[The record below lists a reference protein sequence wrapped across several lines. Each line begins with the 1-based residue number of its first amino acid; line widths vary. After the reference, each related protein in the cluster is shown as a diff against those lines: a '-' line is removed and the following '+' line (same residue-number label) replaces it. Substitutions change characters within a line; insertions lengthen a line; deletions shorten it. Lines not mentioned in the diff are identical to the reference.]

1 MVGLNKMRILLLTIL
16 LIVFSMMFPPGP
28 LNPSGLGE
36 EREDSSVM
44 HTSLHSIMQKVDLN
58 AVVNHVSYL
67 SSLDSRVTGYP
78 GYEKACEYVYSRFVE
93 YGLSNVSYHFYN
105 VAVPIDYETY
115 VFLPSKGVKLKA
127 YALWPNGIQASSIN
141 LTAPLVYCGD
151 GEWRDFDGKKING
164 SIVLLEFNSR
174 DNWLKASEL
183 GARAVIFIE
192 PDDTSTSEAQL
203 KKLNYVPLD
212 FPRLYVNKTAAKIIL
227 DELKLEDSLT
237 VQVFSNMKYENIRAK
252 NVVGFIN
259 GVDPDPAIREQ
270 IVLIVSHFDSA
281 SVVPALSPGASEAIG
296 VAALLELAKFFAE
309 NPAPRTLMF
318 IAFSGHGENLMGAR
332 AFMEDIVWFE
342 KNVSLA
348 SKFVSVLDIDIT
360 AETDSSGF
368 MFSFIGNQES
378 NNWYSAYY
386 QSFIENVS
394 QLWVDLYAKTYR
406 IEGYPGMLPVMI
418 SPLSISSEG
427 NIFGSCGIFSTIQIT
442 GHSWYR
448 YRGTPIDTL
457 DKYDFNN
464 VRPQVQVFFL
474 NAYLLANSLPKKP
487 LQPFSISFARF
498 PQGSTVVQ
506 GGGFGLLVGKV
517 VEYDMAKGEYE
528 PVPNSIVLIRSST
541 GSEFQVTFTN
551 AEGVFIYPGARPLA
565 RQGYPYFV
573 EAYTINSSTN
583 SILYAPDYGRYV
595 ASYSNYIQVPM
606 EGYLGTLEHPRP
618 FVVFKAGSLV
628 LYDVLA
634 TEQLLSTISFYSR
647 ELGITAGT
655 ISPTIYVNDIGTHA
669 PPDHYSWIAES
680 AVSIVFATS
689 SKPIEVIIK
698 VGSSPLGMLINATQ
712 EHPEGS
718 GIRLR
723 IGEQLKIT
731 HTPLKL
737 ANDLLLLNTA
747 RLSSANLKGLYTG
760 AEDYHSQA
768 SASLENAKT
777 ALNRNEYSLFY
788 AECIES
794 WSLSKQV
801 YQLVMDNI
809 NSSASTASFL
819 FAFLIPFT
827 LIFEGLFFSNV
838 KASAKT
844 RFLRIV
850 VIFVSI
856 LMILVFFHPGFRIAS
871 SIYVSLLGLTILT
884 FTLPVTIILIL
895 NAERFLREVRVK
907 LIGEHYTRVGR
918 TAAVSLSFNMGISQM
933 RKRTL
938 RTFLVLFSLIV
949 ITTSTVM
956 FTSVYPLTIVG
967 KYPKTGQAN
976 YAGLFLRDIG
986 YSSLNF
992 WFVDRIVSEFG
1003 ANANI
1008 CARAVLYPPSSYI
1021 KDGFKLFNSSM
1032 HETRVLAVYGLSSEE
1047 GGITGWAEK
1056 LVNGSWFPTGSLRVA
1071 VLPDSLAKTLRVKV
1085 GDTVFLEGL
1094 PLRVVGIL
1102 NSSEANRIVDL
1113 DQNPATP
1120 RDLRVITGI
1129 GFFSTGDLIFVPYQ
1143 LAIDL
1148 GGSLYS
1154 IVIGFRESSQVAD
1167 AAERL
1172 AKETRLA
1179 IYAAEKTGAD
1189 GNIYYCSIAKGIQS
1203 YGYTML
1209 LLPLI
1214 ISGLVIFNMILRV
1227 VFERTREIGI
1237 LGAVGASPLQIA
1249 GMFLGEIVTY
1259 AIVSVIIGYVT
1270 GIVLLQTLTSMGL
1283 FIFEGFFPNYSSMF
1297 AAFVISLILL
1307 SVLIPSL
1314 YPLYKASR
1322 IVTPSLE
1329 RKWKLPTKPVGD
1341 KWLIPLPFVFVSES
1355 EAHGMLMFLKEYL
1368 STFTLE
1374 GFGAPFVTKSIAY
1387 REGEKEKILSVTMH
1401 IAPFPA
1407 GIHQKVDVNIRFDP
1421 SIKRWASSLQIT
1433 RIVGELNMWQKSNY
1447 IVIDALRKQFLQWRG
1462 LPESVKN
1469 KYKVMKNE

>member
-1 MVGLNKMRILLLTIL
+1 MI
-16 LIVFSMMFPPGP
+16 MFTGIFLPSP
-28 LNPSGLGE
+28 LNPLGIE
-36 EREDSSVM
+36 VGKEDSKNM
-44 HTSLHSIMQKVDLN
+44 PINLYSIIQNVDLD
-58 AVVNHVSYL
+58 AVMNHVSYL
-67 SSLDSRVTGYP
+67 SCLDSRVTGYP
-78 GYEKACEYVYSRFVE
+78 GYEKASEYVYSKFVE

-105 VAVPIDYETY
+105 VAIPIDYETY

-127 YALWPNGIQASSIN
+127 YALWPNGIQASSID
-141 LTAPLVYCGD
+141 LTAPLVYGGD
-151 GEWRDFDGKKING
+151 GEWRDFDGKKIDG

-174 DNWLKASEL
+174 DNWLKAAEL
-183 GARAVIFIE
+183 GAKAVIFIE
-192 PDDTSTSEAQL
+192 PDDTSASEAQL
-203 KKLNYVPLD
+203 KKLNYIPLD
-212 FPRLYVNKTAAKIIL
+212 FPRLYVNKTVAKIIL
-227 DELKLEDSLT
+227 DELKLEDTLT
-237 VQVFSNMKYENIRAK
+237 VRVVSNMKYENIRAK
-252 NVVGFIN
+252 NVIGFIK
-259 GVDPDPAIREQ
+259 GVDPDPAISEQ
-270 IVLIVSHFDSA
+270 IVVMVSHFDST
-281 SVVPALSPGASEAIG
+281 SVVPALSPGASESIG
-296 VAALLELAKFFAE
+296 VAALLELAKFFVK

-332 AFMEDIVWFE
+332 AFMGDIVWFE

-360 AETDSSGF
+360 PEVDSSCF
-368 MFSFIGNQES
+368 LFSFIGNQES

-386 QSFIENVS
+386 QSFIKNIS
-394 QLWVDLYAKTYR
+394 QLWTDLYAKTYR

-418 SPLSISSEG
+418 SPLSINSEG

-448 YRGTPIDTL
+448 YRGTPIDSL

-464 VRPQVQVFFL
+464 IRPQLQVFFL
-474 NAYLLANSLPKKP
+474 NAYLLARSLPQKP

-506 GGGFGLLVGKV
+506 GGGFGILVGKV
-517 VEYDMAKGEYE
+517 VEYDMAKGEFR

-541 GSEFQVTFTN
+541 SNEFQVTFTN
-551 AEGVFIYPGARPLA
+551 DEAVFIYPGARPLA
-565 RQGYPYFV
+565 RQGYPYLV
-573 EAYTINSSTN
+573 EAYVINSSTN
-583 SILYAPDYGRYV
+583 SMVYAPDYGRYV
-595 ASYSNYIQVPM
+595 ASYSNYIQIPM

-618 FVVFKAGSLV
+618 FVVFKSGSLV

-647 ELGITAGT
+647 ELGITSGT
-655 ISPTIYVNDIGTHA
+655 ISPTIYVNDIETHA
-669 PPDHYSWIAES
+669 PPDHYSWIAEG

-689 SKPIEVIIK
+689 SKPIEIIIK

-718 GIRLR
+718 GIRLK
-723 IGEQLKIT
+723 IGEQLKIARS
-731 HTPLKL
+731 PLKL
-737 ANDLLLLNTA
+737 ASDLLLLNTA

-768 SASLENAKT
+768 SVSLESAK
-777 ALNRNEYSLFY
+777 AAFNRNEYSLFY
-788 AECIES
+788 SKCIES

-827 LIFEGLFFSNV
+827 LIFERLFFSNIKMSV
-838 KASAKT
+838 KV
-844 RFLRIV
+844 RFLTII
-850 VIFVSI
+850 VIFIPI

-884 FTLPVTIILIL
+884 FTLPVTVILIS
-895 NAERFLREVRVK
+895 NAERFLREIRVK
-907 LIGEHYTRVGR
+907 LIGEHYTGVSK
-918 TAAVSLSFNMGISQM
+918 TAAVSLSFSMGVSQM
-933 RKRTL
+933 KKRTL

-992 WFVDRIVSEFG
+992 WFTDRLASEFEL
-1003 ANANI
+1003 NANI
-1008 CARAVLYPPSSYI
+1008 CARVVLYPPSSYI

-1047 GGITGWAEK
+1047 GGITGWAK
-1056 LVNGSWFPTGSLRVA
+1056 TLVNGSWFPAGSLHVA
-1071 VLPDSLAKTLRVKV
+1071 VLPDSVAKTLQVKV
-1085 GDTVFLEGL
+1085 GDLVFLEGL
-1094 PLRVVGIL
+1094 PLRVIGII

-1120 RDLRVITGI
+1120 RDLRIITGI
-1129 GFFSTGDLIFVPYQ
+1129 GFFSTSDLIFVPYR

-1154 IVIGFRESSQVAD
+1154 VVISFKESRQVAD

-1214 ISGLVIFNMILRV
+1214 ISGLVVFNMILRV

-1259 AIVSVIIGYVT
+1259 AVVSVIIGYVT

-1283 FIFEGFFPNYSSMF
+1283 FIFEGFFPNYSSIF

-1329 RKWKLPTKPVGD
+1329 RKWKLPTKPIGD
-1341 KWLIPLPFVFVSES
+1341 NWLIPLPFIFVSES
-1355 EAHGMLMFLKEYL
+1355 EAHGMLMFLKEYF

-1387 REGEKEKILSVTMH
+1387 RAEEKEKNLSVTMH

-1407 GIHQKVDVNIRFDP
+1407 GIHQRVDVNIRFDP
-1421 SIKRWASSLQIT
+1421 SIKRWTSGLQVTKIA
-1433 RIVGELNMWQKSNY
+1433 GELNMWQKSNY
-1447 IVIDALRKQFLQWRG
+1447 LVIDAIRKQFLQWRG

-1469 KYKVMKNE
+1469 KYKVIKNE

>member
-1 MVGLNKMRILLLTIL
+1 MNKLRILPLTVL
-16 LIVFSMMFPPGP
+16 LIVF
-28 LNPSGLGE
+28 LGIFIHGSAIFLRTRAE
-36 EREDSSVM
+36 KGDGSVM
-44 HTSLHSIMQKVDLN
+44 YRTLYSIMQKIDLN
-58 AVVNHVSYL
+58 AVMNHVSYL
-67 SSLDSRVTGYP
+67 SSLGSRVTGYP
-78 GYEKACEYVYSRFVE
+78 GYEKAGEYIYSKFVE

-105 VAVPIDYETY
+105 VATPIDYETY
-115 VFLPSKGVKLKA
+115 VFLPSKGIKLKA
-127 YALWPNGIQASSIN
+127 YALWPNGIQTSSID
-141 LTAPLVYCGD
+141 LSGPLVYG
-151 GEWRDFDGKKING
+151 GIGNWRDFDGKKING

-174 DNWLKASEL
+174 DNWLKAAEL

-192 PDDTSTSEAQL
+192 PDDTSASEAQL

-212 FPRLYVNKTAAKIIL
+212 FPRIYVNKTVAKIII
-227 DELKLEDSLT
+227 DELKLQGNLT
-237 VQVFSNMKYENIRAK
+237 IRVFSNMKYENILAK
-252 NVVGFIN
+252 NVIGFIS
-259 GVDPDPAIREQ
+259 GIDPDPAIREQ
-270 IVLIVSHFDSA
+270 IVVIMSHFDSS
-281 SVVPALSPGASEAIG
+281 SVVPAFSPGASEAIG

-318 IAFSGHGENLMGAR
+318 IAFSGHGQNLMGAR
-332 AFMEDIVWFE
+332 AFMGDIVWFE
-342 KNVSLA
+342 KNISLA

-360 AETDSSGF
+360 AEADSSGF

-386 QSFIENVS
+386 QDFIKNMTR
-394 QLWVDLYAKTYR
+394 LWADLYAKTYR

-418 SPLSISSEG
+418 SPLSINSEG
-427 NIFGSCGIFSTIQIT
+427 NVFGSCGIFSTIQIT
-442 GHSWYR
+442 SHSWYR
-448 YRGTPIDTL
+448 YRGTPLDTL
-457 DKYDFNN
+457 DKYDADNIK
-464 VRPQVQVFFL
+464 PQLQVFFL
-474 NAYLLANSLPKKP
+474 NAYLLVRSLPQKP

-517 VEYDMAKGEYE
+517 VEYDMAKGEYQ
-528 PVPNSIVLIRSST
+528 PVPNSIVLIRSSS
-541 GSEFQVTFTN
+541 GNEFQVTFAN
-551 AEGVFIYPGARPLA
+551 GEGIFIYPGARPLA
-565 RQGYPYFV
+565 RLGYPYFV
-573 EAYTINSSTN
+573 EAYVINSSTN
-583 SILYAPDYGRYV
+583 SIVYAPDYGRYV
-595 ASYSNYIQVPM
+595 SSYSNYIQIPM

-628 LYDVLA
+628 LYDILA

-647 ELGITAGT
+647 ELGITSGT
-655 ISPTIYVNDIGTHA
+655 ISPTIYVNDIETHA
-669 PPDHYSWIAES
+669 PPDHYSWVAEGT
-680 AVSIVFATS
+680 VSMVFAAS
-689 SKPIEVIIK
+689 SRRIEVIIK
-698 VGSSPLGMLINATQ
+698 VGSSPLGMLINATR
-712 EHPEGS
+712 EHMEGS

-723 IGEQLKIT
+723 IGKQLKIT
-731 HTPLKL
+731 HSPLKL

-760 AEDYHSQA
+760 AEDYHNQA
-768 SASLENAKT
+768 TVLLENAKD
-777 ALNRNEYSLFY
+777 ALSRNEYSLFY
-788 AECIES
+788 AECIGS

-819 FAFLIPFT
+819 FAFLIPFA
-827 LIFEGLFFSNV
+827 LVFEELFFPNIKMSV
-838 KASAKT
+838 KA
-844 RFLRIV
+844 RFLTV
-850 VIFVSI
+850 VAIFVSI
-856 LMILVFFHPGFRIAS
+856 LMILIFFHPGFRIAS

-884 FTLPVTIILIL
+884 FTLPVTVILIS
-895 NAERFLREVRVK
+895 NAERFLREIRVK
-907 LIGEHYTRVGR
+907 LIGEHYTGVSKS
-918 TAAVSLSFNMGISQM
+918 AAVSLSFSMGISQM
-933 RKRTL
+933 KKRTL

-976 YAGLFLRDIG
+976 YAGLYLRDIG

-992 WFVDRIVSEFG
+992 WLVDRLASEFG
-1003 ANANI
+1003 LNANI

-1021 KDGFKLFNSSM
+1021 KDGFRLFDSNM
-1032 HETRVLAVYGLSSEE
+1032 HETRVLAVYGLSPEE
-1047 GGITGWAEK
+1047 GGVTGWAEK
-1056 LVNGSWFPTGSLRVA
+1056 LVNGSWFSTGSLHVA
-1071 VLPDSLAKTLRVKV
+1071 VLPDSLANTLQAKV
-1085 GDTVFLEGL
+1085 GDIVFLEGL
-1094 PLRVVGIL
+1094 PLRVIGIL

-1120 RDLRVITGI
+1120 RDLRIITGI
-1129 GFFSTGDLIFVPYQ
+1129 GFFSTSDLIFVPYQ

-1154 IVIGFRESSQVAD
+1154 VVISFKESSHVAD

-1179 IYAAEKTGAD
+1179 IYAAEKTGVN

-1209 LLPLI
+1209 LPPLI

-1249 GMFLGEIVTY
+1249 GIFLGEIVTY
-1259 AIVSVIIGYVT
+1259 AIVSVIIGYVI

-1283 FIFEGFFPNYSSMF
+1283 FVFEGFFPNYSSIF

-1307 SVLIPSL
+1307 SVMIPSL

-1341 KWLIPLPFVFVSES
+1341 NWLIPLPFIFVDES

-1387 REGEKEKILSVTMH
+1387 RAGDKEKSLSVTMH

-1407 GIHQKVDVNIRFDP
+1407 GIHQKVDVNVKFDP
-1421 SIKRWASSLQIT
+1421 NIKRWTSGLLIT

-1447 IVIDALRKQFLQWRG
+1447 IVIDAIRKQFLQWRG

-1469 KYKVMKNE
+1469 KYKVIKNE